1 MFARFNNV
9 LQPRPSI
16 LSAFGSDDALAAR
29 LASSWFEYKKDTEI
43 YEEDEAADYVYEVIT
58 GAVRSYKLLS
68 DGRRQIGAFHLPGDI
83 FGLENGSE
91 HRFTAEAIVDTSVQ
105 LVRRFSLEAVAKQD
119 AMVVRNLLT
128 MTTNKLRH
136 AEDHMLLLGRKTAL
150 ERVAAFLL
158 EMDARLAAAGVMLL
172 PMARRDIADYLGVT
186 LETVS
191 RALSLLHSKG
201 VLDFVG
207 NRQRH
212 IVLLDRTQLAKFDA
226 QN

>member
-1 MFARFNNV
+1 MFARVNNV
-9 LQPRPSI
+9 SQPRPGI
-16 LSAFGSDDALAAR
+16 FSAFGSDGALAVR
-29 LASSWFEYKKDTEI
+29 FASSWFEYKKDTEI
-43 YEEDEAADYVYEVIT
+43 YEEGEAADYVYEIIT

-105 LVRRFSLEAVAKQD
+105 LARRFSLEAVAKQD
-119 AMVVRNLLT
+119 AMMARNLLT

-158 EMDARLAAAGVMLL
+158 EMDSRLAAAGVMLL

>member
-1 MFARFNNV
+1 
-9 LQPRPSI
+9 
-16 LSAFGSDDALAAR
+16 
-29 LASSWFEYKKDTEI
+29 
-43 YEEDEAADYVYEVIT
+43 
-58 GAVRSYKLLS
+58 
-68 DGRRQIGAFHLPGDI
+68 
-83 FGLENGSE
+83 
-91 HRFTAEAIVDTSVQ
+91 
-105 LVRRFSLEAVAKQD
+105 
-119 AMVVRNLLT
+119 
-128 MTTNKLRH
+128 
-136 AEDHMLLLGRKTAL
+136 MLLLGRKTAL

-158 EMDARLAAAGVMLL
+158 EMDSRLAAAGVMLL

-191 RALSLLHSKG
+191 RALSLLHSRG